1 LAASVSGRFREGS
14 RLAALG
20 AAAGVV
26 VAAGVSRLLAAQLY
40 RVSPNDPVSYA
51 TPVAAIGIAALV
63 ASWLPAR
70 RAMSVTPLDA
80 LRAQ

>member
-1 LAASVSGRFREGS
+1 MAASVSGRFREGS

-20 AAAGVV
+20 AAAGVI

-40 RVSPNDPVSYA
+40 GVSPNDPVSYA
-51 TPVAAIGIAALV
+51 APIAAIGIAALA